1 LIFIIIL
8 IFFIIWITLLII
20 ESIQGFQ
27 QDYIKNSFKLGF
39 LIFLIREIILF
50 LCFFWYYFDN
60 IIVESLFNFL
70 ASSFN
75 IINVNNK
82 NQIILPIINT
92 FVLLIRGTLISIVFN
107 KLCYSNINKKFFIIS
122 LILGI
127 IFIIIQLFE
136 YWSINYRI
144 IENNFFNIFYSLTG
158 IHGIHVFIGLIFLLF
173 CYFKYNTLN
182 KKRIILIFRI
192 IYWHFVDIIWLFLFL
207 VIYYYRNLKNN
218 LKRILICLIKSFLYI
233 NLV

>member
-1 LIFIIIL
+1 M
-8 IFFIIWITLLII
+8 
-20 ESIQGFQ
+20 
-27 QDYIKNSFKLGF
+27 
-39 LIFLIREIILF
+39 
-50 LCFFWYYFDN
+50 
-60 IIVESLFNFL
+60 
-70 ASSFN
+70 
-75 IINVNNK
+75 
-82 NQIILPIINT
+82 
-92 FVLLIRGTLISIVFN
+92 
-107 KLCYSNINKKFFIIS
+107 
-122 LILGI
+122 